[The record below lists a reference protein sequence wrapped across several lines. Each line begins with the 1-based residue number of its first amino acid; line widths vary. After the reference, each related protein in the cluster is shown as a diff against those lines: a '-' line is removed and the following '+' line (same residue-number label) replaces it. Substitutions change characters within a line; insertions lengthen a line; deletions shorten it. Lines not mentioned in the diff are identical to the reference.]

1 MQIPYNSCYAR
12 KIYWKGLV
20 HGLRVGAAVL
30 ITSIAQAN
38 YSLIIDKNTLN
49 YLQGCSLNILLQTT
63 QSLLMLLY
71 CQNLRIPPAKNYFP
85 LGSSQKRTTVP
96 QSLFLS
102 AWIFAIT
109 PLTESMCFK
118 IAELILWFQCYCF
131 IFPIHK
137 GTWIF
142 ILCFYFFSLL
152 LPLQIFILN
161 LQNISA

>member
-1 MQIPYNSCYAR
+1 MQIPHNGCYAR
-12 KIYWKGLV
+12 KICGKGSV

-30 ITSIAQAN
+30 IITIAQAN
-38 YSLIIDKNTLN
+38 SSLIIDKNALN
-49 YLQGCSLNILLQTT
+49 YLQGFSLINFLLQTT

-71 CQNLRIPPAKNYFP
+71 CQSLRIPPAKNYFP

-109 PLTESMCFK
+109 SLTESMCFK
-118 IAELILWFQCYCF
+118 IAGLILWFQCHCF
-131 IFPIHK
+131 IFPTHK
-137 GTWIF
+137 GTWHF

-152 LPLQIFILN
+152 LPLQILF
-161 LQNISA
+161 